1 MQGFRGKYK
10 LSEAKSGDFSLNGEA
25 ASTLPG
31 RKTRGYLCLKR
42 SGNAGGIIFVC
53 FSVEM

>member
-25 ASTLPG
+25 APTLHG

-42 SGNAGGIIFVC
+42 KEVP
-53 FSVEM
+53 VE